1 MGFSIS
7 SNRLKQMIPEMVA
20 SGRIKKVA
28 KNIRDV
34 DTPAPDPRGGTFS
47 MVPTQAMEV
56 GPMQGSG
63 IAVPTP
69 GGAPAVVQGGG
80 FNSGLMSLLA
90 DPAIREKLN
99 LSTPTPNVEP
109 VAQEPVT
116 EAPVQ
121 NTVAQQFLSSPEYL
135 TAYSSYLNRLS
146 NPQPVISPYQAFV
159 DARMERE
166 RSGNRT
172 YVNPFRRPA

>member
-1 MGFSIS
+1 MFSS
-7 SNRLKQMIPEMVA
+7 ALMSMIPQMVA
-20 SGRIKKVA
+20 SGQFKK
-28 KNIRDV
+28 V
-34 DTPAPDPRGGTFS
+34 DTPDSSPGGGMS
-47 MVPTQAMEV
+47 PMVQPQVRKV
-56 GPMQGSG
+56 GPMQGAG
-63 IAVPTP
+63 IAVATP

-80 FNSGLMSLLA
+80 FNSGGLMSLLA
-90 DPAIREKLN
+90 DPAIRERLN

-121 NTVAQQFLSSPEYL
+121 NILAQQFLSSPEYE
-135 TAYSSYLNRLS
+135 TAYGSYLNRLS
-146 NPQPVISPYQAFV
+146 NPQPFISPYQAFV

-166 RSGNRT
+166 RSGNRS

>member
-1 MGFSIS
+1 MMS
-7 SNRLKQMIPEMVA
+7 SSLKQMIPQMVA
-20 SGRIKKVA
+20 SGQFKK
-28 KNIRDV
+28 V
-34 DTPAPDPRGGTFS
+34 DTPAPAPGGGMS
-47 MVPTQAMEV
+47 PMVQPQVMEV
-56 GPMQGSG
+56 GPMQRSG

-80 FNSGLMSLLA
+80 FNSGIMSILA
-90 DPAIREKLN
+90 DPAIRERLN
-99 LSTPTPNVEP
+99 LSTPTSNVEP

-121 NTVAQQFLSSPEYL
+121 NTVAQQFLSSPEYRN
-135 TAYSSYLNRLS
+135 AYSSYLNRLS

-166 RSGNRT
+166 QSGNRS
-172 YVNPFRRPA
+172 YVNPFRRSA

>member
-1 MGFSIS
+1 MGSAAAKGIDPVV
-7 SNRLKQMIPEMVA
+7 RPVKQPVA
-20 SGRIKKVA
+20 SV
-28 KNIRDV
+28 V
-34 DTPAPDPRGGTFS
+34 S
-47 MVPTQAMEV
+47 
-56 GPMQGSG
+56 
-63 IAVPTP
+63 
-69 GGAPAVVQGGG
+69 GAPVAVSGGG
-80 FNSGLMSLLA
+80 FGLTSGLMSLLN
-90 DPAIREKLN
+90 DPAIRERLN

-121 NTVAQQFLSSPEYL
+121 NTVDQQFLSSPEYR
-135 TAYSSYLNRLS
+135 TAYDSYLNRLS

-166 RSGNRT
+166 QSEDRS

>member
-1 MGFSIS
+1 MFSS
-7 SNRLKQMIPEMVA
+7 ALRSMIPQMVA
-20 SGRIKKVA
+20 SGQLKK
-28 KNIRDV
+28 V
-34 DTPAPDPRGGTFS
+34 DTPDQASGGGMS
-47 MVPTQAMEV
+47 PMVPPQAIKV

-69 GGAPAVVQGGG
+69 GGAPAVVRGGG
-80 FNSGLMSLLA
+80 LSSVLNSGIMSMLA
-90 DPAIREKLN
+90 NPAIQERLN

-121 NTVAQQFLSSPEYL
+121 NTVAQQFLSSPEYR
-135 TAYSSYLNRLS
+135 TAYDSYLNRLS

-166 RSGNRT
+166 QPEDRT

>member
-1 MGFSIS
+1 MFSS
-7 SNRLKQMIPEMVA
+7 ALRSMIPQMVA
-20 SGRIKKVA
+20 SGQLKK
-28 KNIRDV
+28 V
-34 DTPAPDPRGGTFS
+34 DTPDQVSGGGMSPR
-47 MVPTQAMEV
+47 VQPQAIKV

-63 IAVPTP
+63 VAVPTP

-80 FNSGLMSLLA
+80 FNSGIMSMLA
-90 DPAIREKLN
+90 DPAIRERLN

-121 NTVAQQFLSSPEYL
+121 NTVAQQFLSSPEYR
-135 TAYSSYLNRLS
+135 TAYDSYLNRLS

-166 RSGNRT
+166 QSGNRS
-172 YVNPFRRPA
+172 YVNPFRRSA

>member
-1 MGFSIS
+1 MGFRFS
-7 SNRLKQMIPEMVA
+7 SALRSMIPQMVA
-20 SGRIKKVA
+20 SGRMTPTGAGYVI
-28 KNIRDV
+28 N
-34 DTPAPDPRGGTFS
+34 PAPPPEGGVS
-47 MVPTQAMEV
+47 PMVPPQAIKV
-56 GPMQGSG
+56 GPMQDSG

-69 GGAPAVVQGGG
+69 GGTPAVVQGGG
-80 FNSGLMSLLA
+80 FNSGIMSMLA
-90 DPAIREKLN
+90 DPAIRERLN

-121 NTVAQQFLSSPEYL
+121 NTVDQQFLSSPEYR
-135 TAYSSYLNRLS
+135 TAYDSYLNRLS

-166 RSGNRT
+166 QSEDRS

>member
-1 MGFSIS
+1 MFSS
-7 SNRLKQMIPEMVA
+7 ALRSMIPQMVA
-20 SGRIKKVA
+20 SGQLKK
-28 KNIRDV
+28 V
-34 DTPAPDPRGGTFS
+34 DTPGQASGGGMS
-47 MVPTQAMEV
+47 PMVPPQAIKV

-80 FNSGLMSLLA
+80 LSSGLISLLN
-90 DPAIREKLN
+90 DPAIRERLN

-121 NTVAQQFLSSPEYL
+121 NTVAQQFLSSPEYR
-135 TAYSSYLNRLS
+135 TAYNSYLNRLS

-166 RSGNRT
+166 QSEDRP

>member
-1 MGFSIS
+1 MFSS
-7 SNRLKQMIPEMVA
+7 ALRSMIPQMVA
-20 SGRIKKVA
+20 SGQFKK
-28 KNIRDV
+28 V
-34 DTPAPDPRGGTFS
+34 DTPGQVSRVQP
-47 MVPTQAMEV
+47 QAIKV

-80 FNSGLMSLLA
+80 FSSGLMSLLN
-90 DPAIREKLN
+90 DPAIRERLN

-121 NTVAQQFLSSPEYL
+121 NTVDQQFLSSPEYR
-135 TAYSSYLNRLS
+135 TAYDSYLNRLS

-166 RSGNRT
+166 QSEDRS

>member
-1 MGFSIS
+1 MFSS
-7 SNRLKQMIPEMVA
+7 ALRSMIPQMVA
-20 SGRIKKVA
+20 SGQLKK
-28 KNIRDV
+28 V
-34 DTPAPDPRGGTFS
+34 DTPGQAPGGGMS
-47 MVPTQAMEV
+47 PMVPPQAMKV

-63 IAVPTP
+63 IAVATP

-80 FNSGLMSLLA
+80 LSSGLMSLLN
-90 DPAIREKLN
+90 DPAIRERLN

-121 NTVAQQFLSSPEYL
+121 NTVAQQFLSSPEYR
-135 TAYSSYLNRLS
+135 TAYDSYLNRLS

-166 RSGNRT
+166 QPEDRS

>member
-1 MGFSIS
+1 MMS
-7 SNRLKQMIPEMVA
+7 SSLKQMIPQMVA
-20 SGRIKKVA
+20 SGQFKK
-28 KNIRDV
+28 V
-34 DTPAPDPRGGTFS
+34 DTPDQVSGGGMSPRIQPQTIK
-47 MVPTQAMEV
+47 V
-56 GPMQGSG
+56 GPMQRSG
-63 IAVPTP
+63 VAVPTP

-80 FNSGLMSLLA
+80 FNSGIMSMLA
-90 DPAIREKLN
+90 DPAIRERLN

-121 NTVAQQFLSSPEYL
+121 NTLAQQFLSSPEYR
-135 TAYSSYLNRLS
+135 TAYDSYLNRLS

-166 RSGNRT
+166 QSGNRP
-172 YVNPFRRPA
+172 YVNPFRRTA

>member
-1 MGFSIS
+1 MFSS
-7 SNRLKQMIPEMVA
+7 ALRSMIPQMVA
-20 SGRIKKVA
+20 SGQLKK
-28 KNIRDV
+28 V
-34 DTPAPDPRGGTFS
+34 DTPGQAPGGGMS
-47 MVPTQAMEV
+47 PMVPPQAMKV

-63 IAVPTP
+63 IAVATP

-80 FNSGLMSLLA
+80 LSSGLMSLLN
-90 DPAIREKLN
+90 DPAIRERLN

-121 NTVAQQFLSSPEYL
+121 NTVPQQFLSSPEYR
-135 TAYSSYLNRLS
+135 TAYDSYLNRLS

-166 RSGNRT
+166 QPEDRS

>member
-1 MGFSIS
+1 MFSS
-7 SNRLKQMIPEMVA
+7 ALRSMIPQMVA
-20 SGRIKKVA
+20 SGQFKK
-28 KNIRDV
+28 V
-34 DTPAPDPRGGTFS
+34 DTPDQVSGGGMSPR
-47 MVPTQAMEV
+47 VQPQAIKV

-63 IAVPTP
+63 VAVPTP

-80 FNSGLMSLLA
+80 FNSGIMSMLA
-90 DPAIREKLN
+90 DPAIRERLN

-121 NTVAQQFLSSPEYL
+121 NTVAQQFLSSPEYRN
-135 TAYSSYLNRLS
+135 AYSSYLNRLS

-166 RSGNRT
+166 QSGNRS